1 MDKIRLVI
9 KIITVRRK
17 RLKRIKGILRI
28 IIEMKEEGEWVSV
41 NQKTIEWAGLNET
54 GRVVCIGFVN
64 L

>member
-28 IIEMKEEGEWVSV
+28 IIEMKEEGE
-41 NQKTIEWAGLNET
+41 
-54 GRVVCIGFVN
+54 
-64 L
+64 